1 MVPINRK
8 EKEEIRIVKIV
19 CLIHINR
26 AGIVRIE
33 ACEDTTIKDSI
44 KSEFRYVSMEQEAD
58 ALAYQ

>member
-44 KSEFRYVSMEQEAD
+44 KSEFRYGAGS
-58 ALAYQ
+58 

>member
-1 MVPINRK
+1 MVQINRK

-33 ACEDTTIKDSI
+33 ACEDTLLGIQLNLNLDMYLWSRKLM
-44 KSEFRYVSMEQEAD
+44 R
-58 ALAYQ
+58 